1 MPVQLWRVEP
11 NPGLLREPLVYLW
24 CHVSWVK
31 RENLKPSL
39 FLADDL
45 KSDRAAFADTAKAL
59 P

>member
-45 KSDRAAFADTAKAL
+45 EHNRIENRY